1 MNKNPQG
8 KLRSFEVNN
17 SITFVAFYGSSLA
30 TIKVKNT
37 IYVCMK
43 SVVNGI
49 GLDWSTQH
57 RKLRGCYQKYG
68 CGFLSIP
75 VKNGTKKILVIP
87 LKKLTNW
94 LQSINPKKVKSN
106 LKELVLTYQSEC
118 AEAIQ
123 KHWRKPQAAKR
134 SGSVVD
140 KKESGCTG
148 LLPNQ
153 ISIIKALHKQLVLAV
168 SKDKQAELAMSLWQ
182 AVKARY
188 GVSYEKVPSSKFVD
202 VICLLSRVAVKKAS
216 ISSIELAKNN
226 NDEIT
231 VPSSILASLY
241 ESFACSQKMRL
252 MYEHLFPVFRIMGS
266 KYECDIHEFAYEMD
280 KVFNKCHKAFLP
292 LFEKMPESAAKD
304 FARDC
309 LAKLM

>member
-1 MNKNPQG
+1 M
-8 KLRSFEVNN
+8 NN
-17 SITFVAFYGSSLA
+17 SITFVSFLGSSLA
-30 TIKVKNT
+30 TVKVKNT

-94 LQSINPKKVKSN
+94 LQSINPKKVKDS
-106 LKELVLTYQSEC
+106 LKELVLAYQNEC
-118 AEAIQ
+118 AETIQ
-123 KHWRKPQAAKR
+123 AHWHKPR
-134 SGSVVD
+134 TI
-140 KKESGCTG
+140 KKTHCGAEIVEKKDCPS

-153 ISIIKALHKQLVLAV
+153 ISIIKALHRQLVLAV
-168 SKDKQAELAMSLWQ
+168 AKEKQAELAMTLWQ
-182 AVKARY
+182 AVQTRF

-202 VICLLSRVAVKKAS
+202 IICLLSRVAVKKAS
-216 ISSIELAKNN
+216 ISSSESNKTC
-226 NDEIT
+226 NDELN
-231 VPSSILASLY
+231 VPSTALVNLY

-252 MYEHLFPVFRIMGS
+252 MYEHLFPAFRILGS
-266 KYECDIHEFAYEMD
+266 KYEAQIHEFAYEMD
-280 KVFNKCHKAFLP
+280 QIFNKCHKAFMP
-292 LFEKMPESAAKD
+292 LFEKMPESEAKD
-304 FARDC
+304 SARTY

>member
-1 MNKNPQG
+1 M
-8 KLRSFEVNN
+8 NN
-17 SITFVAFYGSSLA
+17 SITFVSFYGSSLA
-30 TIKVKNT
+30 TVKVKNT
-37 IYVCMK
+37 VYVCMK
-43 SVVNGI
+43 SVINGI

-75 VKNGTKKILVIP
+75 GKNGTKKILVTP

-94 LQSINPKKVKSN
+94 LQSINPKKVKDSV
-106 LKELVLTYQSEC
+106 KELVLVYQREC

-123 KHWRKPQAAKR
+123 AHWRKPRTVKKPRYADVA
-134 SGSVVD
+134 D
-140 KKESGCTG
+140 KNGCTG

-153 ISIIKALHKQLVLAV
+153 ISIIKALHRQLVLAV
-168 SKDKQAELAMSLWQ
+168 AKEKQAELAMTLWQ
-182 AVKARY
+182 AVQARY

-216 ISSIELAKNN
+216 ICNLESDKDCSDKLN
-226 NDEIT
+226 
-231 VPSSILASLY
+231 VPSTVLVSLY

-252 MYEHLFPVFRIMGS
+252 MYEHLFPTFRILGS
-266 KYECDIHEFAYEMD
+266 KYEAQIHEFAYEMD
-280 KVFNKCHKAFLP
+280 RIFNKCHKAFLP
-292 LFEKMPESAAKD
+292 LFEKMPESEAKES
-304 FARDC
+304 ARNY